1 MSQRWYLCPTLSKK
15 CVLSCFVSS
24 DSADALDKIWFQQV
38 SLAMKITV
46 IVTVVSIVIM
56 TALTEYYTRCQ
67 EPWLALYTHYLI
79 HFSKYLVR
87 YILLIIQVDREGP
100 QDTERPNNSPKATQA
115 EKKQRQWTWLSH
127 LYQVTV
133 TAGAVFVLE
142 NTHICSSSY
151 TNSSWDPAGL

>member
-24 DSADALDKIWFQQV
+24 DSADALDKICFQQV

-46 IVTVVSIVIM
+46 VVTVVSIVIM
-56 TALTEYYTRCQ
+56 IALTEYYTRCQ
-67 EPWLALYTHYLI
+67 ELWLALYMHYLI

-87 YILLIIQVDREGP
+87 HTLLIIQVDREGP
-100 QDTERPNNSPKATQA
+100 QTQRGQITRPRPHRPRRSRVNEPDFHTSTRWEWQ
-115 EKKQRQWTWLSH
+115 
-127 LYQVTV
+127 QVLCLFWRT
-133 TAGAVFVLE
+133 L
-142 NTHICSSSY
+142 ICSSSY